1 MIWMIISGLIVGI
14 LLGFVMQRTRFCLT
28 GGFRDM
34 YVQKNNKMFYALLI
48 AISIQSI
55 GLFTLVGLGLFKL
68 EAATFPLV
76 GTIIGSFVFGIG
88 IILAGGCATGT
99 WYRAAEGLIG
109 SWIAL
114 VLYGVTAAIMKSGPL
129 NPLQENINSYK
140 VVNSNVAET
149 LNMPVWILI
158 VLLVGIT
165 AYFVTKT
172 LKKPKVAIP
181 QLKQKYT
188 GIRHILFEKRYHPF
202 AAAIAVG
209 LIALIAWPMSAS
221 TGRIGG
227 LGITT
232 PSANIVQFLVTGDM
246 SLINWGVFLV
256 LGIFVGSYI
265 AAKGSREFKWRMP
278 DTKTIRN
285 SVIGGACMGVGASL
299 AGGCSIGNGLVST
312 AAMSWQGWVALPS
325 MIVGAWFMSYFIF
338 VKPRKANQTKTQVS
352 TQSI

>member
-1 MIWMIISGLIVGI
+1 
-14 LLGFVMQRTRFCLT
+14 
-28 GGFRDM
+28 
-34 YVQKNNKMFYALLI
+34 
-48 AISIQSI
+48 
-55 GLFTLVGLGLFKL
+55 
-68 EAATFPLV
+68 
-76 GTIIGSFVFGIG
+76 
-88 IILAGGCATGT
+88 
-99 WYRAAEGLIG
+99 
-109 SWIAL
+109 
-114 VLYGVTAAIMKSGPL
+114 MKSGPL
-129 NPLQENINSYK
+129 NPVQEKINSYS
-140 VVNSNVAET
+140 VVNSNMAET
-149 LNMPVWILI
+149 LNVPVWVLIAILVI
-158 VLLVGIT
+158 VTV
-165 AYFVTKT
+165 YFVTKT

-209 LIALIAWPMSAS
+209 IIALIAWPMSAS
-221 TGRIGG
+221 TGRIAG

-232 PSANIVQFLVTGDM
+232 PSANIVQYLVTGDA

-256 LGIFVGSYI
+256 LGIFIGSYI

-338 VKPRKANQTKTQVS
+338 VKPRKSRQTKAQVS